1 MGSVNDSMHSYVLRD
16 LKNMF
21 SPSEGWEI
29 ERAPLCG
36 DYQVSRKRFG
46 TTKRYPVNVVIA
58 PEISADD
65 VENFNAKIIT
75 AEAEG
80 LKFDYPIFFV
90 PSGADVTAVPGDA
103 KVKELKVLKV
113 ENGEVLWWK
122 KTHAEN

>member
-21 SPSEGWEI
+21 SPSEGWQI

-46 TTKRYPVNVVIA
+46 TTKRYPVNVVIT
-58 PEISADD
+58 PKISAGDL
-65 VENFNAKIIT
+65 EAFNAKIIT

-90 PSGADVTAVPGDA
+90 PSGADVTAVPDDA

-122 KTHAEN
+122 KTPAEN